1 MSVWWEVVNMRKL
14 ISANFFRLFRD
25 KTFWFCVGAM
35 FIYAVAYMLNGVRQA
50 TASLAVYHYTF
61 TLDDY
66 YFHFAVVIGIFC
78 ALICSM
84 FLGTEYS
91 DGTIRNKLVVG
102 HTRAD
107 IYLASLTVTFLAT
120 LLVMAVWLIGALV
133 GVPALGVWQMD
144 IPHLLECL
152 VIAVLA
158 VAVFSSIFTF
168 ISMLSANKAVTVAVS
183 IFVFLG
189 LLILA
194 SMIYNGLQQPELAS
208 SVEMTQNGMQMS
220 EPQPNPEYIGGAKRT
235 IYEFMMD
242 FLPTGQGILMWQLE
256 IAHPLRMMLSSV
268 LLVVVPTLGGIAVFR
283 RKNLK

>member
-1 MSVWWEVVNMRKL
+1 MRKL
-14 ISANFFRLFRD
+14 ISANFSRLFRD

-35 FIYAVAYMLNGVRQA
+35 LIYAIVYMLNGVRQA
-50 TASLAVYHYTF
+50 TASLAEYHY

-66 YFHFAVVIGIFC
+66 YFHFALVIGIFC
-78 ALICSM
+78 ALFCSM

-102 HTRAD
+102 HTRTG
-107 IYLASLTVTFLAT
+107 IYLAGLAVTFLAT

-133 GVPALGVWQMD
+133 GVPALGIWQMD

-208 SVEMTQNGMQMS
+208 GVEITQGGMQMS
-220 EPQPNPEYIGGAKRT
+220 EPQPNPAYISGAKRA

-268 LLVVVPTLGGIAVFR
+268 LLVVVPTLGGIAVFK